1 MRQMSLRA
9 ARLFLRLAVKPKLT
23 RSADFAEATRA
34 LDLRLPYDAPPQGFR
49 AERIGGVAGEWAASG
64 SGAVLVYLHGGAYF
78 AGTAR
83 SHRPITSFFA
93 RRGFDVFAP
102 SYRLAPRHPFPAALE
117 DALAVYGEL
126 AGRGARLALAGDSA
140 GGGLA
145 LATMLALRDAGS
157 TLPVAAALFS
167 PWTDLAIT
175 GASAREEEARDP
187 LFTRR
192 LLKIGARAYL
202 AGARADDPRAS
213 PLYGEP
219 GGLPPI
225 LIHVGEREILRD
237 DSARFAARAVAAGVD
252 AEVVIWPGV
261 PHGWQLASGLLQE
274 ARDSLDAAA
283 AFLRSGG
290 ASVAP

>member
-9 ARLFLRLAVKPKLT
+9 ARLFLRLAVKPRLT
-23 RSADFAEATRA
+23 KAADFTQAARA

-49 AERIGGVAGEWAASG
+49 AERIGGVAGEWALSG
-64 SGAVLVYLHGGAYF
+64 SGVGLLYLHGGAYF

-83 SHRPITSFFA
+83 SHRPITSFLA

-117 DALAVYGEL
+117 DVLAVYGEL
-126 AGRGARLALAGDSA
+126 AARGSPLPVAGDSA

-145 LATMLALRDAGS
+145 LAMMLTLRDAGS
-157 TLPVAAALFS
+157 ALPVAAALFS
-167 PWTDLAIT
+167 PWTDLAVT
-175 GASAREEEARDP
+175 GASAREEEAGEP
-187 LFTRR
+187 VLSRR
-192 LLKIGARAYL
+192 LVKIAARAYL

-213 PLYGEP
+213 PLYGELA
-219 GGLPPI
+219 GLPPI

-237 DSARFAARAVAAGVD
+237 DSLRFAARGLAAGV
-252 AEVVIWPGV
+252 EVKAVAWPGV
-261 PHGWQLASGLLQE
+261 PHGWQLAAGLLEE

-283 AFLRSGG
+283 AFLHR
-290 ASVAP
+290 ARTNAP